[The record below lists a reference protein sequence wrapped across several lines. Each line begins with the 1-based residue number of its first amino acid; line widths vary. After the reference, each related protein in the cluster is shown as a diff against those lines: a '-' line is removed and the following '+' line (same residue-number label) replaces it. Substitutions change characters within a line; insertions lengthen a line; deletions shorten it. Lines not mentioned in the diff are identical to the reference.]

1 MMLHPMMMLHVVTID
16 FLVHMHLDPKEI
28 SWFYFIEFNSNF
40 SGFAVY
46 GAGVLTT
53 LVSSD
58 N

>member
-1 MMLHPMMMLHVVTID
+1 MLHPMTRLCVVTID

-28 SWFYFIEFNSNF
+28 SQFYFIKFNSNF

-53 LVSSD
+53 LVSSG